1 MAEGLVWIRKLKVA
15 RGEAERATEIRAL
28 RSVARKLSIDCNSK
42 DLETARAIA
51 IKRIDEL
58 IATQEAQLQKLRSPS
73 PTSSS
78 SWGSLASRRSS
89 VSSAARATPAPPSAA
104 AAQAAQPQG
113 TPTSGPLLLRS
124 SGPLVVCPAPTSSD
138 TQTDEE
144 VPAGPLTQ
152 LLLESR
158 LLTAEKEIAHFYEEL
173 QQTRMGLKEEV
184 MQALAGLKAEP
195 AEEENA
201 RLKEELAQVKE
212 SNRKLLE
219 QSRTTQAAQLR
230 MQHEMEAMQRQ
241 LEEVLA
247 AQSSFMHTRD
257 AVSILHTEQ
266 QQLQAQQRLDECKQC
281 IVFKDSEPLPAK
293 GAAAHLQS
301 KLSKALDMEVTVQSV
316 KQLGRQPSPS
326 EQGAR
331 QRPPAYKVT
340 LGSSGERTQVLR
352 HKAKALRGTCMS
364 IGPLLTPDQLAL
376 EHKMRPVARQ
386 AKAAGKRV
394 QWHYGSL
401 VIDGKEYTGA
411 GSLPTP
417 TKPSRGGH
425 SHTAAGASR
434 KTSLPSTV
442 GGRFAALLDE
452 EGKEAVEPV
461 INRNAAAATR
471 EAPMRAASGSGSV
484 ATKQKVKGGRGA
496 ASKEKVKGVG
506 APVTNQG
513 GGGITSVG
521 PKAAGGDAPA
531 NPSRGNAAAKPRAEG
546 CNSPSAHPLE
556 KQGKG
561 ESKAVSVGAS
571 SAAAEPRGARP
582 ASSSKAPSPSS
593 PTRA

>member
-1 MAEGLVWIRKLKVA
+1 MLGKEAAMAEGVVWIRKLKVA

-51 IKRIDEL
+51 VQRIDEL

-73 PTSSS
+73 PASSS
-78 SWGSLASRRSS
+78 SRGSLASRRSS

-104 AAQAAQPQG
+104 AAQAAQPHG
-113 TPTSGPLLLRS
+113 TPSSGPLLLRS

-257 AVSILHTEQ
+257 AVSLLHTEQ

-301 KLSKALDMEVTVQSV
+301 KLSSSV
-316 KQLGRQPSPS
+316 SSSSWSWSSSSNSSSSSGRNSSSLNAPSMAPLAPTNLPVILIASAAICPSPCLPPTCLKFQTANTEQPSPAS
-326 EQGAR
+326 A
-331 QRPPAYKVT
+331 
-340 LGSSGERTQVLR
+340 
-352 HKAKALRGTCMS
+352 
-364 IGPLLTPDQLAL
+364 
-376 EHKMRPVARQ
+376 PVAMTFALNANATFPR
-386 AKAAGKRV
+386 
-394 QWHYGSL
+394 
-401 VIDGKEYTGA
+401 
-411 GSLPTP
+411 
-417 TKPSRGGH
+417 PSRPH
-425 SHTAAGASR
+425 A
-434 KTSLPSTV
+434 TS
-442 GGRFAALLDE
+442 
-452 EGKEAVEPV
+452 
-461 INRNAAAATR
+461 
-471 EAPMRAASGSGSV
+471 
-484 ATKQKVKGGRGA
+484 
-496 ASKEKVKGVG
+496 
-506 APVTNQG
+506 
-513 GGGITSVG
+513 
-521 PKAAGGDAPA
+521 APA
-531 NPSRGNAAAKPRAEG
+531 
-546 CNSPSAHPLE
+546 
-556 KQGKG
+556 
-561 ESKAVSVGAS
+561 
-571 SAAAEPRGARP
+571 
-582 ASSSKAPSPSS
+582 
-593 PTRA
+593 